1 MPHPPIL
8 VCSGDVHKTVIV
20 RRESEADVKRYVNCI
35 FKTVRHILVLGL
47 GHSWTASAIPPFGGR
62 EVGEAAGP
70 LDHDIQAWICRL
82 LR

>member
-1 MPHPPIL
+1 MSI
-8 VCSGDVHKTVIV
+8 KRYIV

-35 FKTVRHILVLGL
+35 FKTVRHILGL
-47 GHSWTASAIPPFGGR
+47 GHSWTASAIRPFGGR